1 MRTHSRFTLWSVAAL
16 LGLGVTL
23 ANPSWAAAPG
33 GAPGGAAA
41 NAPGGSGR
49 VSFAEDVFPILQNR
63 CLECH
68 KTGAPGLAFS
78 GLNLETYEGLMQGT
92 RFGPVVVPGNSMVS
106 NLNVLVEGRAG
117 IRMPHNR
124 KRLTACE
131 IEILRNWVNQGAKNN

>member
-1 MRTHSRFTLWSVAAL
+1 MRTRTRFTLWSVAAL
-16 LGLGVTL
+16 LGLGMTL
-23 ANPSWAAAPG
+23 ANPSQAA
-33 GAPGGAAA
+33 APGGAAA
-41 NAPGGSGR
+41 NAPGGGGR

-68 KTGAPGLAFS
+68 KAGAPGLAFS

-92 RFGPVVVPGNSMVS
+92 RFGPVVVPGNAMVS